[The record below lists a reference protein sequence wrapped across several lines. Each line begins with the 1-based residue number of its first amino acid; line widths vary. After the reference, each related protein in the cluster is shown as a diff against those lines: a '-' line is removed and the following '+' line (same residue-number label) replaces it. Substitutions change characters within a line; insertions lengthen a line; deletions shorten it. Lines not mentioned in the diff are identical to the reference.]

1 MLRSLFPMTVR
12 SLCVVLVL
20 MGLAACSGNS
30 ASLNAAAS
38 SPEEVARL
46 YPGIPRLEGNATV
59 VLTVNNQPIEIEV
72 LGADAP
78 LTAGNFVDLVAKGV
92 YNGTSFHRVV
102 KEPQPFVVQGGDP
115 QSKDPKVPVQQLGTG
130 SYQDPNTQQPRY
142 LPLEI
147 TPEGASQP
155 VYSQTL
161 ETAGVTAPPKL
172 RHQRGAVAMARSSF
186 PDSASSQFYIA
197 LSDLGFLD
205 GNYAVFGYVRSDM
218 SVVDRIKQGD
228 RIQSAKVTAG
238 LDNLKRP

>member
-1 MLRSLFPMTVR
+1 MRSLFRIATQGF
-12 SLCVVLVL
+12 LIALVAW
-20 MGLAACSGNS
+20 GLTACSSTSTSLS
-30 ASLNAAAS
+30 AANANPS
-38 SPEEVARL
+38 DVARL
-46 YPGIPRLEGNATV
+46 YPDIPRLEGSATV
-59 VLTVNNQPIEIEV
+59 VLTVNNQPIEIDV

-78 LTAGNFVDLVAKGV
+78 LTAGNFVDLVSKGV
-92 YNGTSFHRVV
+92 YDGTSFHRVV

-115 QSKDPKVPVQQLGTG
+115 QSKDPKVPAQQLGTG
-130 SYQDPNTQQPRY
+130 SYQDPNTKQLRY

-155 VYSQTL
+155 VYSRPL
-161 ETAGVTAPPKL
+161 EQAGVSQPPKL

>member
-1 MLRSLFPMTVR
+1 MRSLFR
-12 SLCVVLVL
+12 
-20 MGLAACSGNS
+20 LAAQGLLVAFIACGLVACSNS
-30 ASLNAAAS
+30 EASLSAANTN
-38 SPEEVARL
+38 PEEVARL

-72 LGADAP
+72 LGKDAP

-92 YNGTSFHRVV
+92 YDGTSFHRVV

-115 QSKDPKVPVQQLGTG
+115 QSKDPKVPAQQLGTG
-130 SYQDPNTQQPRY
+130 SYVDPNTKQPRY

-147 TPEGASQP
+147 TPDGASQP

-161 ETAGVTAPPKL
+161 ETAGTTSPPKL

-197 LSDLGFLD
+197 LSELGFLD

-218 SVVDRIKQGD
+218 AAVDRIKQGD

-238 LDNLKRP
+238 LENLKQP